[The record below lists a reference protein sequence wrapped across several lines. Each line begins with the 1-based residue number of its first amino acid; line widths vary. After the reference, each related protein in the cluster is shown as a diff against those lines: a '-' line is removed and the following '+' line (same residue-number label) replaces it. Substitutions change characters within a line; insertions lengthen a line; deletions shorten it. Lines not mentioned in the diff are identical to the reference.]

1 MKFHSFAF
9 NPWTHEAMGGAVQ
22 RQVFCRAGGV
32 LTWIWSL
39 RRCRGAQRRSSTAAI
54 KSGDYGRASL
64 GLDAHPRQ
72 KRSKAPPRR
81 SFTSRSTSAVV
92 GSQPARD
99 RLPYLSVSTVE
110 MTSRKWVHL

>member
-9 NPWTHEAMGGAVQ
+9 NPWTHEAMGAAVQ
-22 RQVFCRAGGV
+22 RQVFCRAPVSRGRIF
-32 LTWIWSL
+32 LTL
-39 RRCRGAQRRSSTAAI
+39 RINTQKVAPC
-54 KSGDYGRASL
+54 L
-64 GLDAHPRQ
+64 GPDAHPRQ

-81 SFTSRSTSAVV
+81 SFTSRATSAVV

-99 RLPYLSVSTVE
+99 RLPYLSVSAVE